1 MLDVEKFPQSI
12 GFIGCGNMAGAML
25 SGWLDAGLSKD
36 RVTIISPNSKTG
48 PRDIPVNR
56 NWPESR
62 PLPELLVLGVKPQK
76 LADVADWVRP
86 LAGPDTVVMSILA
99 GVTYGSLM
107 ARFPE
112 ARAVVRVMPNMAVSI
127 GKSVSTGYMPQGS
140 DADIQAQTSA
150 LMEQLGQFYWLDSES
165 DMHAATALAGSGP
178 AFLFRFIDSL
188 SKGAEASGI
197 APKQA
202 RQMALAM
209 VEGAAQL
216 AATSEYDPGTL
227 ADQVASP
234 GGVTRAGL
242 NVLDQDGA
250 LVQLLIETL
259 RAATDRD
266 AEMAQEF
273 S

>member
-1 MLDVEKFPQSI
+1 MPDRIEFPKSI

-25 SGWLDAGLSKD
+25 SGWLDAGLPKD

-48 PRDIPVNR
+48 PGDIAVER
-56 NWPESR
+56 NWPEGR
-62 PLPELLVLGVKPQK
+62 PLPEWLVLGVKPQK
-76 LADVADWVRP
+76 LAEVADWVRP
-86 LAGPDTVVMSILA
+86 LVRPDTVVMSILA
-99 GVTYGSLM
+99 GVTHGSLK

-112 ARAVVRVMPNMAVSI
+112 AKAIVRVMPNMAVSI

-140 DADIQAQTSA
+140 DADIQAQTTA

-178 AFLFRFIDSL
+178 AFLFRFIDAL
-188 SKGAEASGI
+188 SKGAEANGI
-197 APKQA
+197 APEQA

-216 AATSEYDPGTL
+216 AAMSEFDPGTL
-227 ADQVASP
+227 ADKVASP

-242 NVLDQDGA
+242 NVLDQDEA
-250 LVQLLIETL
+250 LAQLLTETL
-259 RAATDRD
+259 RAATERD